1 MRYNAALTSVGM
13 GLGILTVGYF
23 YRPKAAVA
31 VRALSAYL
39 LPFIYLRDLK
49 L

>member
-1 MRYNAALTSVGM
+1 MRYNAALTGVGI
-13 GLGILTVGYF
+13 GLGVLTAGYF

-31 VRALSAYL
+31 VGALSACL
-39 LPFIYLRDLK
+39 LPFIYLGDLK

>member
-1 MRYNAALTSVGM
+1 VLYNGALTSIGI
-13 GLGILTVGYF
+13 GLGILIAGYF
-23 YRPKAAVA
+23 YRPRAAVA

-39 LPFIYLRDLK
+39 LPFICLGDLK